1 MDDDGNILDVRQAD
15 DVGGNTEG
23 WCIIEHQLQPQV
35 TSSSLGLTP
44 VLGMAS
50 DLSGM
55 LANIMTSLEELRQDV
70 TERIDRVEER
80 AQQGHERLI
89 DELAEVKLQARSEQ
103 AQLIRNIDQCL
114 AETLALAIKEPAK
127 ISLG

>member
-1 MDDDGNILDVRQAD
+1 M
-15 DVGGNTEG
+15 
-23 WCIIEHQLQPQV
+23 
-35 TSSSLGLTP
+35 
-44 VLGMAS
+44 LGMAS